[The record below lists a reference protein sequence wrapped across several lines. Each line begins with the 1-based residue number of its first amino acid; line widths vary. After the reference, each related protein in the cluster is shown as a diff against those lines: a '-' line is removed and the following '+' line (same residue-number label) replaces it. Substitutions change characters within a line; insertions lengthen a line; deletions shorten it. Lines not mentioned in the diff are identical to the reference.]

1 MKTLL
6 IVDDDQELRTN
17 LQEVLTREGYVASLA
32 KDGSA
37 ALEMVKERDFDLVL
51 LDLVMPGLSGMET
64 LLLLQ
69 RQKPQCR
76 VVLMTAFST
85 VENAVDAMRRGAAD
99 YLTKPFKS
107 VDLLTTV
114 RRVLEEAKFKACQV
128 TLNMDGTFNSLANS
142 IRRQIIQLL
151 VANKRLRF
159 MDLTRSLGI
168 DDHTKVNFHLKVLKE
183 NELLIQDEQKY
194 YCLSAEGEKVAQCM
208 DVVIQNLSCDA

>member
-1 MKTLL
+1 MNNIL

-17 LQEVLTREGYVASLA
+17 LKEVLVREGYITDLA
-32 KDGSA
+32 KDGSE
-37 ALEMVKERDFDLVL
+37 ALDMVKDRDFDLIL

-64 LLLLQ
+64 LLLLH
-69 RQKPQCR
+69 RQKPQCK

-85 VENAVDAMRRGAAD
+85 IENAVEAMRRGAAD

-114 RRVLEEAKFKACQV
+114 RRVLEEAKFKECQV
-128 TLNMDGTFNSLANS
+128 ALNMDGTFNSLANL
-142 IRRQIIQLL
+142 IRRQILQML

-159 MDLTRSLGI
+159 MDITRGLGI

-183 NELLIQDEQKY
+183 NGLLAQDAQKFY
-194 YCLSAEGEKVAQCM
+194 QLTAEGEKITQCM
-208 DVVIQNLSCDA
+208 TVVINHLAN